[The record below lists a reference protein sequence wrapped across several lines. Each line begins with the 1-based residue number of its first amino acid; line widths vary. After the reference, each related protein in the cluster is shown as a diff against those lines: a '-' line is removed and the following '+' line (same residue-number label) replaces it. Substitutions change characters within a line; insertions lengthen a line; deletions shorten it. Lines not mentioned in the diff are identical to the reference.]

1 MADKQK
7 EGVLPQGYNQGQQ
20 QSEKDTLLED
30 NCSWGGLET
39 QRCSSALRQ
48 GEEVGVVVV
57 RAQRCA
63 KETGVGRE
71 GPGYS
76 GHCS

>member
-7 EGVLPQGYNQGQQ
+7 EGVLPQGYNQDQQ

-30 NCSWGGLET
+30 NCSWEGLET
-39 QRCSSALRQ
+39 QHYSSALRQ

-57 RAQRCA
+57 GAQHCA
-63 KETGVGRE
+63 KERGVGR
-71 GPGYS
+71 GGLGYS